1 LLELLIR
8 VQTKPRFTAA
18 ELAEEFGV
26 SRRTMLRDL
35 SALSAMGVPLRSTP
49 GPGGGYSLPRGGR
62 RLSPS
67 LTVDEALALIASYE
81 ALLRYPVH
89 PFSTQSLS
97 AVTKLRAALPREVVA
112 ELDRLRRHVFVAGPA
127 HDYEA
132 PLLGELLSAALDGTH
147 LKVTYDSIESGIT
160 ERVIFPYGLYASQG
174 YWYCACFDHK
184 RGTNVPMRADRFLS
198 AEKVEGFEPPQ
209 ELSVRD
215 WMNTAREAFSERL
228 WVRARVTER
237 GRKSFELT
245 SLFGRIT
252 PEEDGVIATSP
263 GRLADASGRLPT
275 DLRPLALRAAGR
287 TCAASTGR
295 SNPTSPAEA
304 PSARLPRPARS
315 NTCSTNTA
323 LPKTRPISMPSIARI
338 GSSELR
344 STWRASTRDSGA
356 PFARAVRTYVSCS
369 SLMTWTRIIRE

>member
-97 AVTKLRAALPREVVA
+97 AVTKLRATLPKDVVA
-112 ELDRLRRHVFVAGPA
+112 QLDRMRKHVFVAGPVR
-127 HDYEA
+127 DYEA
-132 PLLGELLSAALDGTH
+132 PLLDELLSAALEGAH
-147 LKVTYDSIESGIT
+147 LKVTYDSKESGVT

-174 YWYCACFDHK
+174 YWYCACFD
-184 RGTNVPMRADRFLS
+184 RRREMNVPMRADRFLS
-198 AEKVEGFEPPQ
+198 AQRVDGFEPPQ
-209 ELSVRD
+209 ELSVQD
-215 WMNTAREAFSERL
+215 WMNTAREAFSERIP
-228 WVRARVTER
+228 VRARVTER

-245 SLFGRIT
+245 SLFGRIM
-252 PEEDGVIATSP
+252 PEEDGVIEVKIPRSEIDYYASRLLSVGTDIFVDSP
-263 GRLADASGRLPT
+263 PELVEAIENMAREIVRLY
-275 DLRPLALRAAGR
+275 RPQ
-287 TCAASTGR
+287 
-295 SNPTSPAEA
+295 
-304 PSARLPRPARS
+304 PS
-315 NTCSTNTA
+315 
-323 LPKTRPISMPSIARI
+323 
-338 GSSELR
+338 
-344 STWRASTRDSGA
+344 
-356 PFARAVRTYVSCS
+356 
-369 SLMTWTRIIRE
+369 